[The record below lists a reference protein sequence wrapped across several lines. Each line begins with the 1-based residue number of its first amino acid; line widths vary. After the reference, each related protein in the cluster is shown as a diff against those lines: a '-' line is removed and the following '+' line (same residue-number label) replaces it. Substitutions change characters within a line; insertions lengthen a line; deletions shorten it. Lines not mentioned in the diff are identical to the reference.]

1 MPNVFDRLGLAWDPR
16 SPRFAMH
23 LESSISGEALT
34 DYTVR
39 NMGYVAVAAF
49 NASAHVP
56 TARMRTVSDIIII
69 LQRRRLAHRRRS
81 NAPHT
86 ASAALT
92 TSAAHD
98 TDIATPK
105 SPSCTCQPC
114 TILTTCPS
122 ATSAK
127 IIDEIAM

>member
-49 NASAHVP
+49 KRAASSPVGRVFPMLPVAVP
-56 TARMRTVSDIIII
+56 PRPF
-69 LQRRRLAHRRRS
+69 S
-81 NAPHT
+81 NSSGRNGR
-86 ASAALT
+86 AS
-92 TSAAHD
+92 S
-98 TDIATPK
+98 
-105 SPSCTCQPC
+105 
-114 TILTTCPS
+114 
-122 ATSAK
+122 
-127 IIDEIAM
+127 